1 MHTRSHETAAHAA
14 RAGVAA
20 DDCGAFVVDKAAVA
34 RVRAA
39 LPPED
44 TARAVAAIFDA
55 LSDPTRLVILQALLV
70 AGELCVCDLATVAC
84 VSSSA
89 VSHQLRLLRDRDLV
103 AFSREGKR
111 AVYRLADAHV
121 EALLAQGLDH
131 AHESRPAASGR
142 EPT

>member
-1 MHTRSHETAAHAA
+1 MNTRSHERDATEAAATCLSA
-14 RAGVAA
+14 E
-20 DDCGAFVVDKAAVA
+20 CEAFVVDEAAVA

-39 LPPED
+39 LPAEE

-55 LSDPTRLVILQALLV
+55 LSDPTRLVILQALLA
-70 AGELCVCDLATVAC
+70 AGELCVCDLATVAG

-121 EALLAQGLDH
+121 AAMLAQGLDH
-131 AHESRPAASGR
+131 AHESRPAALGR
-142 EPT
+142 